1 MIKRIDVAVGVVVD
15 RRNRILIGQRV
26 VKDQYFQKWEF
37 PGGKFEHGETVD
49 QALKREFLEET
60 GLQLNSSE
68 PFMLIEHDYPDR
80 HVRLHIR
87 LVKEYSGRLTAMEGQ
102 ALKWI
107 TVDQLFSVDFLDGN
121 KPILDRLIATLS

>member
-1 MIKRIDVAVGVVVD
+1 MKRIDVAVGVVVD

-37 PGGKFEHGETVD
+37 PGGKFENGETVD

-68 PFMLIEHDYPDR
+68 PFMLVEHDYPDR

>member
-1 MIKRIDVAVGVVVD
+1 MKRIDVAVGVVVD

-37 PGGKFEHGETVD
+37 PGGKFENGETVD

>member
-1 MIKRIDVAVGVVVD
+1 M
-15 RRNRILIGQRV
+15 
-26 VKDQYFQKWEF
+26 
-37 PGGKFEHGETVD
+37 
-49 QALKREFLEET
+49 KREFLEET